1 MRTNV
6 KTEGKTPKGAPFAII
21 AHWDG
26 GKHVASSLNFE
37 PFDGVGSFSLPAKTS
52 RNGDLYH
59 AVRMG
64 EPYSQ
69 FLRC

>member
-1 MRTNV
+1 MTNV
-6 KTEGKTPKGAPFAII
+6 KTEGETPQGATFAVV
-21 AHWDG
+21 AHWEG
-26 GKHVASSLNFE
+26 LQHVATSLVFE

-64 EPYSQ
+64 EPYRQ